1 MESDWAQYFFQID
14 DQPASCLI
22 DLAHA
27 EMAPDQERPVCTLLR
42 VPLLTPGDD
51 GMGEQEEMERLRV
64 FEDRFLVETAA
75 RMGLVMVA
83 SVRGGGQMDFWFYG
97 PTDRAEEM
105 LDAAAAVLEGYEVQ
119 GGSQED
125 PEWEQYLSVLYP
137 DREAQRQIGD
147 SRVLMSLLEAGDDGH
162 VPRPIEHLAVFA
174 TREQADRFA
183 AKLTEQGFR
192 VDEVRAMAEEG
203 EGGEDDDEE
212 SGESDAGWAVEFC
225 NQSKADLE
233 SILPV
238 TSLLEELAESCGGA
252 YDGWQT
258 TVITEE

>member
-1 MESDWAQYFFQID
+1 MESDWAQYFFQLE

-27 EMAPDQERPVCTLLR
+27 ELAPDQERPVCTLLR
-42 VPLLTPGDD
+42 VPLQTPGED
-51 GMGEQEEMERLRV
+51 GMGEQDEVERLRV

-97 PTDRAEEM
+97 PTDRAEEL
-105 LDAAAAVLEGYEVQ
+105 LDAAAAVLEGYEVM
-119 GGSQED
+119 GGSQDD
-125 PEWEQYLSVLYP
+125 PEWEQYLTVLYP
-137 DREAQRQIGD
+137 DRDAQRQIGD
-147 SRVLMSLLEAGDDGH
+147 SRVLMSLMEAGDDGH

-174 TREQADRFA
+174 TREQADAFA
-183 AKLTEQGFR
+183 AKVAEQGFR
-192 VDEVRAMAEEG
+192 VDDVRTMADEGDEEEG
-203 EGGEDDDEE
+203 DAEQ
-212 SGESDAGWAVEFC
+212 GESDAGWAVEFC

-238 TSLLEELAESCGGA
+238 TTLLEQLAESCGGA

-258 TVITEE
+258 SVITSE